1 MSSTSHVIFRISSR
15 LAVKLKAFGDGSLSE
30 SLQAKQML
38 ILAVNGFDRRYLELV
53 KYVVAAMVES
63 QGKSARS
70 RQNDLLEPFER
81 ACDVIKSQVDAILID
96 DEMRS
101 HLDER
106 KGLDENKRS
115 GRIYELAKRLCQQYQ
130 SNAAVSGCVDFLKV
144 KETETDSP
152 DLSLKVLKRTI
163 NETRQHG

>member
-1 MSSTSHVIFRISSR
+1 MSASTHVIFRISNG
-15 LAVKLKAFGDGSLSE
+15 LAGKLKAFGDGSLSE

-38 ILAVNGFDRRYLELV
+38 ILAVNNLDRRYLELV
-53 KYVVAAMVES
+53 KYVVAAMEES
-63 QGKSARS
+63 QGRSVRS

-81 ACDVIKSQVDAILID
+81 ACDVIKSQVDAILIHN
-96 DEMRS
+96 EMPPY
-101 HLDER
+101 LDEN
-106 KGLDENKRS
+106 KLLDENKRS
-115 GRIYELAKRLCQQYQ
+115 GHIYEYAKRLCQQYQ
-130 SNAAVSGCVDFLKV
+130 SNAAESGCVDFLKV

>member
-1 MSSTSHVIFRISSR
+1 MSASTHVIFRISNG
-15 LAVKLKAFGDGSLSE
+15 LAGKLKAFGDGSLSE

-38 ILAVNGFDRRYLELV
+38 ILAVNNLDRRYLELV
-53 KYVVAAMVES
+53 KYVVAAMEES
-63 QGKSARS
+63 QGRSVRS
-70 RQNDLLEPFER
+70 RQNDILEPFER

-130 SNAAVSGCVDFLKV
+130 SNAAVSSCVDFLKV

>member
-1 MSSTSHVIFRISSR
+1 MSASTHVIFRISNG
-15 LAVKLKAFGDGSLSE
+15 LARKLKAFGDSSLSE

-38 ILAVNGFDRRYLELV
+38 ILAVHDLDRRYLELV
-53 KYVVAAMVES
+53 KYVVAAMEES
-63 QGKSARS
+63 QGRSVRS

-96 DEMRS
+96 DEIRS
-101 HLDER
+101 HLSEH